1 MKELIDKSF
10 EGTIS
15 VTAKGFGFVTTPE
28 LDEDIFVEACSIKQA
43 LHKDTVKVKIL
54 SVEDNGRLKGRVLG
68 VLERGVNEVVGT
80 YVKGN
85 RGARVIPDDARFN
98 VVIKVD
104 KEDSLDAQFDDK
116 VKVTIKEYIDHNVV
130 SAIVTDVLGNKDLPG
145 VDILSMCL
153 KHGIE
158 TDFNLATL
166 EEASQVPAVV
176 QEKDLEGRRD
186 LRVESI
192 YTIDG
197 ADAKD
202 LDDAIG
208 VKRLSNGLF
217 ELTVAI
223 ADVTHYVQEGS
234 ALDQDAYSRG
244 TSVYLTDR
252 VIPMIPKTLSNG
264 ICSLN
269 PQIDRLAIA
278 CRMEIDENGHVV
290 DHEIFPA
297 VIKTKHRMTY
307 DDVTAILEGDN
318 DLRLDYADSV
328 ADFELM
334 AEIHE
339 ILKRKRRL
347 RGSIEFDVKEA
358 KVKVD
363 DTGFPIDIVYRDR
376 GVSEEIIEEF
386 MLLANETVAEAFEKL
401 KYPFIY
407 RVHETPSAEK
417 LHKLYKTTRLF
428 GYTLKG
434 DKDNISPKIL
444 QQMLDKVEGKKE
456 ASMINKTMLRAMEK
470 ARYAEVNLGHFGL
483 AATYYTHFTSP
494 IRRYPD
500 LIVHRMIRTFLFEG
514 RTDQETAAHWKGVMP
529 EIGKHTS
536 EKERGAIDCER
547 DVTSMKMAEY
557 MTGFIGDKF
566 DGVISS
572 VTKWGMYIELPNT
585 IEGLVRLADMKD
597 DFYEF
602 NEDLL
607 TIVGRR
613 KRTVYRIGDPITV
626 KLKDANKEESTIDFE
641 IAGQK
646 PRLRQHQRSKGGQG
660 SQQSRK
666 QSYQNRSRRS
676 GGSKRRK

>member
-1 MKELIDKSF
+1 MIELIGKSF
-10 EGTIS
+10 EGTIL
-15 VTAKGFGFVTTPE
+15 VTAKGFGFVATPE
-28 LDEDIFVEACSIKQA
+28 LEEDIFVEAFNMKQA

-54 SVEDNGRLKGRVLG
+54 SVEDNGRLKGRVLT
-68 VLERGVNEVVGT
+68 VLERGVSEVVGT
-80 YVKGN
+80 FVKGN
-85 RGARVIPDDARFN
+85 RGARVIPDDVRFN

-116 VKVTIKEYIDHNVV
+116 VKVTIKQYIDQGVV

-158 TDFNLATL
+158 TDFNPATL

-176 QEKDLEGRRD
+176 QKEDLEGRRD
-186 LRVESI
+186 LRKESI
-192 YTIDG
+192 FTIDG

-208 VKRLSNGLF
+208 VKKLKNGRF

-223 ADVTHYVQEGS
+223 ADVTHYVTEGS
-234 ALDQDAYSRG
+234 ALDQDAYARG

-290 DHEIFPA
+290 KHEIFPA
-297 VIKTKHRMTY
+297 VINTKHRMTY
-307 DDVTAILEGDN
+307 DDVTAILEGDVN
-318 DLRLDYADSV
+318 LRTIYADDLPS
-328 ADFELM
+328 FELM
-334 AEIHE
+334 LEISE
-339 ILKRKRRL
+339 VLKKKRQL

-358 KVKVD
+358 KVRVD
-363 DTGFPIDIVYRDR
+363 DSGFPTDIIYRER

-386 MLLANETVAEAFEKL
+386 MLIANETVAEAFEKL
-401 KYPFIY
+401 SYPFIY

-434 DKDNISPKIL
+434 DKDNVSPKVL
-444 QQMLDKVEGKKE
+444 QAMLNKVEGKKE

-500 LIVHRMIRTFLFEG
+500 LIVHRMIRTFLFEK
-514 RTDQETAAHWKGVMP
+514 RTDKETVDHWNGLMP
-529 EIGKHTS
+529 QIGAHTS
-536 EKERGAIDCER
+536 EKERGAVDCER
-547 DVTSMKMAEY
+547 DVISMKMAEY
-557 MTGFIGDKF
+557 MTQFIGDKF
-566 DGVISS
+566 EGVISS

-585 IEGLVRLADMKD
+585 IEGLVRLSDMKD

-613 KRTVYRIGDPITV
+613 RKSVYRIGDPITV
-626 KLKDANKEESTIDFE
+626 KVKAADKDEGTIDFVV
-641 IAGQK
+641 ADK
-646 PRLRQHQRSKGGQG
+646 KARHRYKDKGNHG
-660 SQQSRK
+660 SQPSRK
-666 QSYQNRSRRS
+666 QSYQNRGRR
-676 GGSKRRK
+676 GSTKRR